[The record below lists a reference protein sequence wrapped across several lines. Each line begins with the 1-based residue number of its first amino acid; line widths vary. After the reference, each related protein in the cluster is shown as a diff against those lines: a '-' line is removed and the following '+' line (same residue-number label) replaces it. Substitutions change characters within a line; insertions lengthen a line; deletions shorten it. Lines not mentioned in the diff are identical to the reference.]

1 MEGGCPHIVGRCVI
15 VGGTF
20 PPAPEQLAKTK
31 LPVTQVD
38 MMEAAYKKADEQP
51 TPNSKLMAFNSLVE
65 LVKALSGLLNYFP
78 TTKMQY
84 INDGPRHGLSVATVL
99 INHTIMCTGKT
110 AQDAGFEWRVGTGR
124 ELPGSTSCWR
134 IWRKPLS
141 PKEV

>member
-1 MEGGCPHIVGRCVI
+1 MI

-110 AQDAGFEWRVGTGR
+110 AQDAGFEWRVGAGNSPLQPSHQLSGTGHYPR
-124 ELPGSTSCWR
+124 RRYEGLTTER
-134 IWRKPLS
+134 I
-141 PKEV
+141 